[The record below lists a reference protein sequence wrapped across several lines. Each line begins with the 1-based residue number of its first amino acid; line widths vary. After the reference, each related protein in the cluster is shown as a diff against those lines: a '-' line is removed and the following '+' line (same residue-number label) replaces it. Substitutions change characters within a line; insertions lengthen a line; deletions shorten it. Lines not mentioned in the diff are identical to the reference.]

1 MQHKQTATGLAALG
15 RKGDTELVHMTKGEV
30 SGLHALAA
38 AKGGELTINPETG
51 LLEASFLKSIMPMV
65 IGAGLSIASGGT
77 LTPLMAAGLTGGGY
91 ALATGSL
98 EKGLM
103 AGLGAY
109 GGAGITSGLVGAGA
123 AEAAGGA
130 MAGAAPTTAA
140 GANMAGVQA
149 AGTNMAGFQ
158 TAGAGLQGATSA
170 LPAASSGALGSGTF
184 LDPTT
189 LQSLGGGANMF
200 PATTV
205 GAAPAA
211 IGPTGVPV
219 TAAAQLGPTNAA
231 AANMPTRWESLQ
243 AGAGKAFDSPG
254 DFLSA
259 NKYPLMAGGISAIS
273 GMGQEPL
280 NAPETDQ
287 GMIRPYTFNRTQTNP
302 TDALGSLY
310 TPGQSTRERNWFE
323 DSYTAGTP
331 YKAPGPEYM
340 ANGGPVEAMSND
352 NTIGANTGY
361 PMSNIQAGEYA
372 TPYQQPISRNVVTG
386 SQDAATNPYTG
397 QAQFADGG
405 DVSSSIIGSIF
416 AQNQQ
421 DKRPQYVNNSVG
433 GYDYNQATGAFTR
446 SPEVQQPMPGGI
458 QGMLGRAGGMFG
470 GALGGMFDP
479 QGPQFQQPEPDQNSG
494 MMGGM
499 FGSLLNRNQSQSPRY
514 ANNSVGG
521 YDYNQGTGQ
530 FTQLPAMANGGG
542 ISTLGGKSDLGGYS
556 DGGQLLRGPGD
567 GVSDSIPAVIGE
579 TQPARLADSEFVIPA
594 RIVSE
599 LGNGSSEAGS
609 RQLYA
614 MMDRIQKARK
624 KSIGKG
630 KVAVDTKA
638 RNHLPA

>member
-15 RKGDTELVHMTKGEV
+15 RKGDTELVHMTKGEIH
-30 SGLHALAA
+30 GLQKLAMA
-38 AKGGELTINPETG
+38 HGGSLTINPETG
-51 LLEASFLKSIMPMV
+51 LPEANFLKSIMPMV
-65 IGAGLSIASGGT
+65 VGAGLAMTGIGA
-77 LTPLMAAGLTGGGY
+77 PMAALMVGGGS
-91 ALATGSL
+91 ALMTGSL

-109 GGAGITSGLVGAGA
+109 GGAGIVGGLSAAGAGA
-123 AEAAGGA
+123 AG
-130 MAGAAPTTAA
+130 AGAAGTGATTAA
-140 GANMAGVQA
+140 GANMAGVQS
-149 AGTNMAGFQ
+149 AGMAGFDAAAS
-158 TAGAGLQGATSA
+158 TAGQSATQA
-170 LPAASSGALGSGTF
+170 
-184 LDPTT
+184 
-189 LQSLGGGANMF
+189 LGGGMF
-200 PATTV
+200 PATSAA
-205 GAAPAA
+205 AAPSFAA
-211 IGPTGVPV
+211 GQ
-219 TAAAQLGPTNAA
+219 TAAASPFAGIGTVTQTPTIAA
-231 AANMPTRWESLQ
+231 AAPSFAAQAPVAATPTWESIK
-243 AGAGKAFDSPG
+243 AGAGNVTGSKEAFG
-254 DFLSA
+254 KFLGE

-433 GYDYNQATGAFTR
+433 GYDYNQDTGAFSR
-446 SPEVQQPMPGGI
+446 SPEVQAQQPQSQMGGP
-458 QGMLGRAGGMFG
+458 FG
-470 GALGGMFDP
+470 GFFGSMMGQQP
-479 QGPQFQQPEPDQNSG
+479 QQPEPDQNSG

-499 FGSLLNRNQSQSPRY
+499 FGRLLNQNQRPQY
-514 ANNSVGG
+514 ANGSVGG
-521 YDYNQGTGQ
+521 YEYAGNNQ
-530 FTQLPAMANGGG
+530 FTQQKAMANGGITALSG
-542 ISTLGGKSDLGGYS
+542 GGSSNLGSYS

-567 GVSDSIPAVIGE
+567 GVSDSIEAQIGNK
-579 TQPARLADSEFVIPA
+579 QPARIADGEFVVPA

-599 LGNGSSEAGS
+599 LGNGSTEAGS

-614 MMDRIQKARK
+614 MMDRVQNARK

-630 KVAVDTKA
+630 KVAANSKA
-638 RNHLPA
+638 AKLLPA

>member
-123 AEAAGGA
+123 AEAAGSA

-189 LQSLGGGANMF
+189 LQALGGGANMF

-259 NKYPLMAGGISAIS
+259 NKYPLMAGGISALS
-273 GMGQEPL
+273 GMGQEEL
-280 NAPETDQ
+280 NAPDVNQ

-433 GYDYNQATGAFTR
+433 GYDYNQDTGAFSR
-446 SPEVQQPMPGGI
+446 SPEVQAQQPQGQMGGP
-458 QGMLGRAGGMFG
+458 FG
-470 GALGGMFDP
+470 GFFGSMMGQQP
-479 QGPQFQQPEPDQNSG
+479 QQPEPDQNSG

-499 FGSLLNRNQSQSPRY
+499 FGRLLNRNQRPQY
-514 ANNSVGG
+514 ANGSVGG
-521 YDYNQGTGQ
+521 YEYAGNNQ
-530 FTQLPAMANGGG
+530 FTQQKAMANGG
-542 ISTLGGKSDLGGYS
+542 ITALSGGGSSNLGGYS

-567 GVSDSIPAVIGE
+567 GTSDDIPAMIGQK
-579 TQPARLADSEFVIPA
+579 QPAALADGEFV
-594 RIVSE
+594 VSADVVGG
-599 LGNGSSEAGS
+599 LGNGSTEAGS

-614 MMDRIQKARK
+614 MMDRVRKARTGTK
-624 KSIGKG
+624 QMGKTIDAR
-630 KVAVDTKA
+630 KVMQA
-638 RNHLPA
+638 

>member
-243 AGAGKAFDSPG
+243 AGAGKAFDNPG

-259 NKYPLMAGGISAIS
+259 NKYPLMAGGISALS

-361 PMSNIQAGEYA
+361 PMSGVQAGAYA

-397 QAQFADGG
+397 QAQFAEGG
-405 DVSSSIIGSIF
+405 DVSSGIINSIF

-421 DKRPQYVNNSVG
+421 DKRPQYENGSVG
-433 GYDYNQATGAFTR
+433 GYDYNQATGAFSR
-446 SPEVQQPMPGGI
+446 SPEVQAQQPQSQMGGP
-458 QGMLGRAGGMFG
+458 FG
-470 GALGGMFDP
+470 GFFGSMMGQHL
-479 QGPQFQQPEPDQNSG
+479 QQPEPDQNSG

-499 FGSLLNRNQSQSPRY
+499 FGRLLNQNQRPQY
-514 ANNSVGG
+514 ANGSVGG
-521 YDYNQGTGQ
+521 YEYAGNNQ
-530 FTQLPAMANGGG
+530 FTQQKAMANGG
-542 ISTLGGKSDLGGYS
+542 ITALSGGGSSNLGGYS

-567 GVSDSIPAVIGE
+567 GTSDDIPAMIGQK
-579 TQPARLADSEFVIPA
+579 QPAALADGEFV
-594 RIVSE
+594 VSADVVGG
-599 LGNGSSEAGS
+599 LGNGSTEAGS

-614 MMDRIQKARK
+614 MMDRVRKARTGTK
-624 KSIGKG
+624 QMGKTIDAR
-630 KVAVDTKA
+630 KVMQA
-638 RNHLPA
+638 